1 MTEFELAHS
10 YETVNLFRRAGA
22 AKVELNRPD
31 RMNAWDEQL
40 AVELLDALHR
50 VGEDD
55 EVRAVMVVG
64 AGRGFSAGADL
75 RAGFDLTPEG
85 DPDVYARLTQRYHP
99 ILRAVRE
106 MPKPV
111 LAAVNGPAAGIGCSL
126 AVCSDLVI
134 AAQSAYFL
142 LAFVNLGLVPDG
154 GSSLFIPARVGY
166 GRAAEM
172 AMLGEPIPAPRAL
185 EWGLVNRVVD
195 DGSFEEESH
204 ALLERLATGPTRSY
218 AGTKREL
225 NRWMYAG
232 MEEQLE
238 LEARIQQEMASSQD
252 FAEGVGAFVE
262 KRAARFAGR

>member
-1 MTEFELAHS
+1 MTDFELAHR
-10 YETVNLFRRAGA
+10 YDTVNVMRRAAA
-22 AKVELNRPD
+22 AKVALNRPD

-40 AVELLDALHR
+40 AVELLDALRR
-50 VGEDD
+50 VGEDE
-55 EVRAVMVVG
+55 EVRAVMIVG
-64 AGRGFSAGADL
+64 AGRAFSAGADL
-75 RAGFDLTPEG
+75 ETDLDLTPEG
-85 DPDVYARLTQRYHP
+85 HPDVYARLTRRYHP
-99 ILRAVRE
+99 IMRAIRE

-134 AAQSAYFL
+134 AAESAYFL

-172 AMLGEPIPAPRAL
+172 AMLGERVTASRAL

-195 DGSFEEESH
+195 DPSFEEESH
-204 ALLERLATGPTRSY
+204 ALLERLARGPTLSF
-218 AGTKREL
+218 AGTKRQL
-225 NRWMYAG
+225 NRWIYAG

-238 LEARIQQEMASSQD
+238 LEARLQQKMAASRD

-262 KRAARFAGR
+262 KREARFAGR